1 MNHPKISTESLIPE
15 NEMERLMALSE
26 LDLDFMDL
34 ENSLSDLTKL
44 AAKIAGSRFSL
55 VNFIE
60 HFTQWSVSSFGMDV
74 SQMPREESIC
84 QYTILDPKKS
94 EFEVKDLS
102 ADERFND
109 RPFVI
114 GHPNLRYYYGIPL
127 KVNDEISLGALC
139 VLDTDY
145 KQLSPEKKEML
156 SIIAKEVVNRLKIY
170 KAVEGLQKKVHETQQ
185 VKNRVAHDIRGPL
198 GGIIGLA
205 EIIQSQ
211 GNQNKLEEV
220 LEFINLIQK
229 SGKSLLELA
238 DEILSQDYGLRK
250 DKELRKPTDA
260 EFTLNS
266 LKAKMVN
273 MFEPQALVKNIDLE
287 VQVESP
293 NAEVPFPKNKILQIL
308 GNLVSNS
315 IKFTPQGGEIKVL
328 CDMEIIGNDKI
339 LLFEVKDSGAGM
351 SQEKVDEIL
360 CGEGTSTNGSAGET
374 GYGFGLKL
382 VLHLVQGLKG
392 KVELNSSLGGGTQF
406 KILLPVT

>member
-1 MNHPKISTESLIPE
+1 MLWLHGVP
-15 NEMERLMALSE
+15 
-26 LDLDFMDL
+26 
-34 ENSLSDLTKL
+34 
-44 AAKIAGSRFSL
+44 G
-55 VNFIE
+55 
-60 HFTQWSVSSFGMDV
+60 
-74 SQMPREESIC
+74 
-84 QYTILDPKKS
+84 
-94 EFEVKDLS
+94 
-102 ADERFND
+102 
-109 RPFVI
+109 
-114 GHPNLRYYYGIPL
+114 
-127 KVNDEISLGALC
+127 LG
-139 VLDTDY
+139 
-145 KQLSPEKKEML
+145 
-156 SIIAKEVVNRLKIY
+156 
-170 KAVEGLQKKVHETQQ
+170 
-185 VKNRVAHDIRGPL
+185 RGK
-198 GGIIGLA
+198 G
-205 EIIQSQ
+205 
-211 GNQNKLEEV
+211 
-220 LEFINLIQK
+220 
-229 SGKSLLELA
+229 GKSLLELA

>member
-44 AAKIAGSRFSL
+44 AAKIAGTKVSL
-55 VNFIE
+55 VNLID

-145 KQLSPEKKEML
+145 KQL
-156 SIIAKEVVNRLKIY
+156 
-170 KAVEGLQKKVHETQQ
+170 
-185 VKNRVAHDIRGPL
+185 
-198 GGIIGLA
+198 IGLA

-328 CDMEIIGNDKI
+328 
-339 LLFEVKDSGAGM
+339 
-351 SQEKVDEIL
+351 
-360 CGEGTSTNGSAGET
+360 
-374 GYGFGLKL
+374 
-382 VLHLVQGLKG
+382 
-392 KVELNSSLGGGTQF
+392 
-406 KILLPVT
+406 